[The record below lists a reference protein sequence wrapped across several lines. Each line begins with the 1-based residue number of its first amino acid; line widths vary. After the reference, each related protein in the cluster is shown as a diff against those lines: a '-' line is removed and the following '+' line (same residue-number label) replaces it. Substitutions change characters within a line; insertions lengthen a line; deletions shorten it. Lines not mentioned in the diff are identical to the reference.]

1 MANPVFVG
9 LDAGTTGVKATAFL
23 DDGSD
28 VASVRAELPMSSPVP
43 GAAEQDPDHFVSTC
57 LNVLA
62 ECLQAAQERGH
73 SIAAIGL
80 SGIIG
85 SLVVLDRQLR
95 PLGMAFTWADLRCG
109 PQVEEAIERLD
120 HDSVYFQTGCQIH
133 SIYTGPKIAW
143 LARRDPDRFAAGR
156 WFVPLKSYLL
166 LKLTGSLLLD
176 RSVGSGSGMLDTA
189 GLSWNEDWL
198 GFLGVD
204 PGSLGELVESDH
216 RCRLTPEAAGML
228 GVPRGTPLIVGAADG
243 MLSSLGVGAVGEGIY
258 TTMIATSAACRTVD
272 ERPILHPRRATW
284 SYYLADGL
292 WVNGG
297 AISSAGIVYRW
308 VRDTLF
314 ADRSGPEDYSLVNA
328 AAESAPPG
336 ADGLLMLPFLAGER
350 SPNWDVN
357 ARGALLGMTLGHGRG
372 HIARAAMESICLHLA
387 QVMSALREICAE
399 PRQVRTTGGFRGSSF
414 WVQMLCDCLATPL
427 ALPQEGDASVL
438 GAAMLAMHA
447 EGAMDS
453 LLDAPRLVP
462 IVDEVRPD
470 PAAAEEFDRLR
481 ERYEDLYATL
491 KPQFAG
497 LAGRGG

>member
-1 MANPVFVG
+1 MAKPVFVG

-23 DDGSD
+23 DDGRD

-43 GAAEQDPDHFVSTC
+43 GAAEQDPDHFVATC

-62 ECLQAAQERGH
+62 QCVQAVRDRGH
-73 SIAAIGL
+73 PVAAIGL

-85 SLVVLDRQLR
+85 SLVVLDRRSR
-95 PLGMAFTWADLRCG
+95 PLGNAFTWADLRCG
-109 PQVEEAIERLD
+109 PQVEEAIEHLD
-120 HDSVYFQTGCQIH
+120 HDSVYHRTGCQIH

-156 WFVPLKSYLL
+156 WFIPLKSYLL

-176 RSVGSGSGMLDTA
+176 RSVGSGSGLLDTE
-189 GLSWNEDWL
+189 GLRWNHDWL
-198 GFLGVD
+198 QFLGVEA
-204 PGSLGELVESDH
+204 GSLGELVESDQ
-216 RCRLTPEAAGML
+216 RCRLLPDVADRL
-228 GVPRGTPLIVGAADG
+228 GLPRATPLIVGAADG
-243 MLSSLGVGAVGEGIY
+243 MLSSLGVGAVGEGVY
-258 TTMIATSAACRTVD
+258 TAMIATSAACRTVAT
-272 ERPILHPRRATW
+272 RPILHPRRATW

-314 ADRSGPEDYSLVNA
+314 ADRAGAEDYSPVNA
-328 AAESAPPG
+328 AAEAAPPG

-357 ARGALLGMTLGHGRG
+357 ARGALLGMTLGHDRG

-387 QVMSALREICAE
+387 QVMSALREICTA
-399 PRQVRTTGGFRGSSF
+399 PRQVRTTGGFRGSGF

-427 ALPQEGDASVL
+427 ALPQAGDASVL

-453 LLDAPRLVP
+453 LLDAPKLVP
-462 IVDEVRPD
+462 IVGEVRPD
-470 PAAAEEFDRLR
+470 RAASDEFARLR

-497 LAGRGG
+497 LAG

>member
-1 MANPVFVG
+1 MAKPVFVG

-23 DDGSD
+23 DDGRD

-43 GAAEQDPDHFVSTC
+43 GAAEQDPDHFVATC

-62 ECLQAAQERGH
+62 RCVQAVRDRGH
-73 SIAAIGL
+73 PVAAIGL

-85 SLVVLDRQLR
+85 SLVVLDRRSR
-95 PLGMAFTWADLRCG
+95 PLGNAFTWADLRCG
-109 PQVEEAIERLD
+109 PQVEEAIEHLD
-120 HDSVYFQTGCQIH
+120 HDSVYHRTGCQIH

-156 WFVPLKSYLL
+156 WFIPLKSYLL

-176 RSVGSGSGMLDTA
+176 RSVGSGSGLLDTE
-189 GLSWNEDWL
+189 GLRWNHDWL
-198 GFLGVD
+198 QFLGVEA
-204 PGSLGELVESDH
+204 GSLGELVESDQ
-216 RCRLTPEAAGML
+216 RCRLLPDVADRL
-228 GVPRGTPLIVGAADG
+228 GLPRATPLIVGAADG
-243 MLSSLGVGAVGEGIY
+243 MLSSLGVGAVGEGVY
-258 TTMIATSAACRTVD
+258 TAMIATSAACRTVAT
-272 ERPILHPRRATW
+272 RPILHPRRATW

-314 ADRSGPEDYSLVNA
+314 ADRAGAEDYSPVNA
-328 AAESAPPG
+328 AAEAAPPG

-357 ARGALLGMTLGHGRG
+357 ARGALLGMTLGHDRG

-387 QVMSALREICAE
+387 QVMSALREICTA
-399 PRQVRTTGGFRGSSF
+399 PQQVRTTGGFRGSGF

-427 ALPQEGDASVL
+427 ALPQAGDASVL
-438 GAAMLAMHA
+438 GAAMLAMRA
-447 EGAMDS
+447 EGAMNS
-453 LLDAPRLVP
+453 LLDAPKLVP
-462 IVDEVRPD
+462 IVGEVRPD
-470 PAAAEEFDRLR
+470 RAASDEFARLR

-497 LAGRGG
+497 LAG

>member
-1 MANPVFVG
+1 LASSVFVG

-23 DDGSD
+23 EDGRD
-28 VASVRAELPMSSPVP
+28 VASVRAELPMRSPVP
-43 GAAEQDPDHFVSTC
+43 GAAEQDPDHFVMTC
-57 LNVLA
+57 LDVLA
-62 ECLQAAQERGH
+62 QCVQAVNGQGR

-85 SLVVLDRQLR
+85 SLVVLDRQMH
-95 PLGMAFTWADLRCG
+95 PLGMAFTWADLRCS
-109 PQVEEAIERLD
+109 PQVEEAIEALD
-120 HDSVYFQTGCQIH
+120 HDSVYFRTGCQIH

-143 LARRDPDRFAAGR
+143 LARRDPERFAAGR

-176 RSVGSGSGMLDTA
+176 RSVGSGSGMLDIT
-189 GLSWNEDWL
+189 GLSWNDDWL
-198 GFLGVD
+198 QFLGVD

-216 RCRLTPEAAGML
+216 RCRLTAEAADRL
-228 GVPRGTPLIVGAADG
+228 GVARATPLVVGAADG
-243 MLSSLGVGAVGEGIY
+243 MLSSLGVGAVGEGVY
-258 TTMIATSAACRTVD
+258 TAMIATSAACRTVAT
-272 ERPILHPRRATW
+272 RPILHPRRATW

-314 ADRSGPEDYSLVNA
+314 ADRADPDDYSPVNA
-328 AAESAPPG
+328 AAQAAPAG
-336 ADGLLMLPFLAGER
+336 AEGLLMLPFLAGER

-357 ARGALLGMTLGHGRG
+357 ARGALLGMTLGHDRG

-387 QVMSALREICAE
+387 QVMSALREICTS

-414 WVQMLCDCLATPL
+414 WVQMLCDCLDTPL

-438 GAAMLAMHA
+438 GAAMLAMRA
-447 EGAMDS
+447 EGAMSS
-453 LLDAPRLVP
+453 LLDAPKLVP
-462 IVDEVRPD
+462 IVGEVRPD
-470 PAAAEEFDRLR
+470 RSASDHFARQL

-497 LAGRGG
+497 LAG